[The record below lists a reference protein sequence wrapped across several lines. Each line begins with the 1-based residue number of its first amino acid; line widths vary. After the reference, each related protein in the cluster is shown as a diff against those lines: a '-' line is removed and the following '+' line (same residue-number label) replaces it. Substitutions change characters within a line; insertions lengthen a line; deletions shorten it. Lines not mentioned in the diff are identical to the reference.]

1 MQAAFIRDYNEP
13 IEVGQLPEPEILPDS
28 VLIQVHATSLN
39 PFDSIIRSGE
49 LSGMLQV
56 AFPYIMGNDLS
67 GTVLAVG
74 KNVHKFKKGDEVFSR
89 PHPRQAGTLAEYCL
103 VREEDL
109 AFKPQTISH
118 LEAASLPLVGLTAW
132 QALKHKG
139 QLRKGQWVLIHAGS
153 GGVGTVAIQMAKTL
167 GAKVA
172 TTTSSRNADLVREL
186 GADIVI
192 DYRSENFEEILSD
205 YDLVFD
211 LLGGEVLNRS
221 FKVVKN
227 GGRIISI
234 KGEDPDG
241 LAKKYGVHF
250 ELLWQWQDSEMLI
263 ELARQVD
270 SRKLKP
276 VIDRIFT
283 LDQAAEAYEY
293 IQSGRARGKVVIQVR
308 KDL

>member
-1 MQAAFIRDYNEP
+1 MTDPTKYPINED
-13 IEVGQLPEPEILPDS
+13 IIAELKQMVGGSDDVLRSIL
-28 VLIQVHATSLN
+28 
-39 PFDSIIRSGE
+39 
-49 LSGMLQV
+49 
-56 AFPYIMGNDLS
+56 
-67 GTVLAVG
+67 GT
-74 KNVHKFKKGDEVFSR
+74 FMD
-89 PHPRQAGTLAEYCL
+89 T
-103 VREEDL
+103 
-109 AFKPQTISH
+109 
-118 LEAASLPLVGLTAW
+118 
-132 QALKHKG
+132 
-139 QLRKGQWVLIHAGS
+139 S
-153 GGVGTVAIQMAKTL
+153 GGI
-167 GAKVA
+167 
-172 TTTSSRNADLVREL
+172 
-186 GADIVI
+186 I
-192 DYRSENFEEILSD
+192 DEIEDGIESENFEEILSD

-276 VIDRIFT
+276 VIDRVFT